1 MSSSSPVRVLV
12 IDDSALMRQLL
23 SALLAEDLEIE
34 VVGTAND
41 PLMAR
46 DERALNPT

>member
-1 MSSSSPVRVLV
+1 MSNESKVRVLV

-23 SALLAEDLEIE
+23 SSLLSEDPDIE

-46 DERALNPT
+46 DRIGSGM